1 MTETRTQA
9 MLSALEAQRNAALT
23 ENVHL
28 HAALAEALAQVKAL
42 QTQPKAANE
51 PAEVPDPAG

>member
-1 MTETRTQA
+1 MSDTRTQA

-28 HAALAEALAQVKAL
+28 HAALAEALAQVKIL
-42 QTQPKAANE
+42 QAQLKAAHE
-51 PAEVPDPAG
+51 AAKAPDPAG